1 MKVLLLTFKGLLVLS
16 VPVFLIIIASDI
28 VIKTRFIYEYDF
40 WRYEISEKTSIELTN
55 LRKIGKEI
63 RTYFQ
68 NNDEYLSVETTIN
81 NQMKF
86 LFNQREIYHMKD
98 VKNLI
103 NLIDTIGLIIGCV
116 FIIFSFIL
124 VFHDHNWKETLLRL
138 ILLSGLLSVFL
149 VILISIT
156 FLVFFDYFFVL
167 FHEISFSNDL
177 WILNPKTDYLIMLFP
192 ESFFRDATYAI
203 GLLSMIEFLFIY
215 FIVRY
220 FLGFKLD
227 KS

>member
-1 MKVLLLTFKGLLVLS
+1 MKVLLLTFKGFLVLS

-40 WRYEISEKTSIELTN
+40 WRYEISENTSIELTN

-68 NNDEYLSVETTIN
+68 NNDQYLSVETTIN

-86 LFNQREIYHMKD
+86 LFNQREIHHMKD
-98 VKNLI
+98 VKGLI
-103 NLIDTIGLIIGCV
+103 NLIDNIGLIIGCI
-116 FIIFSFIL
+116 FIIFSLIL
-124 VFHDHNWKETLLRL
+124 VFYDHHWKETLLKL

-192 ESFFRDATYAI
+192 ENFFRDATYAI

-220 FLGFKLD
+220 FFRFKLD

>member
-1 MKVLLLTFKGLLVLS
+1 MKVLLLIFKGFLILS
-16 VPVFLIIIASDI
+16 VPVFLIIVASDI

-40 WRYEISEKTSIELTN
+40 WRYEISEKTSIELTS

-68 NNDEYLSVETTIN
+68 NNEEYLSIETTIN
-81 NQMKF
+81 NQNRF
-86 LFNQREIYHMKD
+86 LFNQREIHHMKD

-103 NLIDTIGLIIGCV
+103 NLIDSIGLIIGCI
-116 FIIFSFIL
+116 FIIFSLML
-124 VFHDHNWKETLLRL
+124 VFYDHNWKETLLRS
-138 ILLSGLLSVFL
+138 ILLSGLLSFFL

-156 FLVFFDYFFVL
+156 FLVFFDYFFIL
-167 FHEISFSNDL
+167 FHKISFSNDL
-177 WILNPKTDYLIMLFP
+177 WILNPKTDYLIMMFP

-203 GLLSMIEFLFIY
+203 GLLSIIEFLFIY
-215 FIVRY
+215 FILRY
-220 FLGFKLD
+220 FFRFKLE

>member
-1 MKVLLLTFKGLLVLS
+1 LLVLS

>member
-1 MKVLLLTFKGLLVLS
+1 MKVLLLTFKGFLLLL

-55 LRKIGKEI
+55 LRKIGREI

-68 NNDEYLSVETTIN
+68 NHDQYLAVETTIN
-81 NQMKF
+81 NQIKF
-86 LFNQREIYHMKD
+86 LFNQREVQHMKD

-103 NLIDTIGLIIGCV
+103 SLIDTIGLIIGCI
-116 FIIFSFIL
+116 FIIFSLIL
-124 VFHDHNWKETLLRL
+124 VFYDHHWKETLLRL

-177 WILNPKTDYLIMLFP
+177 WMLNPKTDYLIMLFP

-203 GLLSMIEFLFIY
+203 GLLSIIEFLFIY

-220 FLGFKLD
+220 FFRFKLD

>member
-1 MKVLLLTFKGLLVLS
+1 MLVLS

>member
-1 MKVLLLTFKGLLVLS
+1 MKVLLLTFKGFLVLS

-81 NQMKF
+81 NQMRF

-103 NLIDTIGLIIGCV
+103 NFIDAIGLIIGCV
-116 FIIFSFIL
+116 FIIFSLIL
-124 VFHDHNWKETLLRL
+124 VFYDHNWKETLLRL
-138 ILLSGLLSVFL
+138 ILLRGLFSASL

-156 FLVFFDYFFVL
+156 FLAFFDYFFVL

-220 FLGFKLD
+220 FFRFKLD

>member
-1 MKVLLLTFKGLLVLS
+1 MKVLLLTFKGFLVLS

-68 NNDEYLSVETTIN
+68 NNDQYLSVETTIN

-86 LFNQREIYHMKD
+86 LFNQREIHHMKD
-98 VKNLI
+98 VKDLI
-103 NLIDTIGLIIGCV
+103 NLIDTIGLIIGCI
-116 FIIFSFIL
+116 FIIFSLIL
-124 VFHDHNWKETLLRL
+124 VFYDHHWKETLLRL

-149 VILISIT
+149 VVLISIT

-192 ESFFRDATYAI
+192 ENFFRDATYAI
-203 GLLSMIEFLFIY
+203 GFLSVIEFLFIY

-220 FLGFKLD
+220 FFRFKLD

>member
-1 MKVLLLTFKGLLVLS
+1 
-16 VPVFLIIIASDI
+16 
-28 VIKTRFIYEYDF
+28 
-40 WRYEISEKTSIELTN
+40 
-55 LRKIGKEI
+55 
-63 RTYFQ
+63 
-68 NNDEYLSVETTIN
+68 
-81 NQMKF
+81 
-86 LFNQREIYHMKD
+86 
-98 VKNLI
+98 
-103 NLIDTIGLIIGCV
+103 
-116 FIIFSFIL
+116 L
-124 VFHDHNWKETLLRL
+124 VFYDHHWKETLLKL

-192 ESFFRDATYAI
+192 ENFFRDATYAI

-220 FLGFKLD
+220 FFRFKLD

>member
-220 FLGFKLD
+220 FCVR
-227 KS
+227 

>member
-1 MKVLLLTFKGLLVLS
+1 MKVLLLTFKGFLVLS

-81 NQMKF
+81 NQMRF

-103 NLIDTIGLIIGCV
+103 NFIDAIGLIIGCV

-124 VFHDHNWKETLLRL
+124 VFYDHNWKETLLRL

>member
-1 MKVLLLTFKGLLVLS
+1 MKVLLLIFKGFLILS
-16 VPVFLIIIASDI
+16 VPVFLIIVASDI

-40 WRYEISEKTSIELTN
+40 WRYEISEKTSIELTS

-68 NNDEYLSVETTIN
+68 NNEEYLSVETTIN
-81 NQMKF
+81 NQNRF
-86 LFNQREIYHMKD
+86 LFNQREIHHMKD

-103 NLIDTIGLIIGCV
+103 NLIDSIGLIIGCI
-116 FIIFSFIL
+116 FIIFSLML
-124 VFHDHNWKETLLRL
+124 VFYDHNWKETLLRS
-138 ILLSGLLSVFL
+138 ILLSGLLSFFL

-156 FLVFFDYFFVL
+156 FLVFFDYFFIL
-167 FHEISFSNDL
+167 FHKISFSNDL
-177 WILNPKTDYLIMLFP
+177 WILNPKTDYLIMMFP

-203 GLLSMIEFLFIY
+203 GLLSIIEFLFIY
-215 FIVRY
+215 FILRY
-220 FLGFKLD
+220 FFRFKLE

>member
-1 MKVLLLTFKGLLVLS
+1 MKVLLLTFKGFLVLS

-40 WRYEISEKTSIELTN
+40 WRYEISKNTSIELTN

-68 NNDEYLSVETTIN
+68 NNDQYLSVETTIN

-86 LFNQREIYHMKD
+86 LFNQREIHHMKD
-98 VKNLI
+98 VKGLI
-103 NLIDTIGLIIGCV
+103 NLIDNIGLIIGCI
-116 FIIFSFIL
+116 FIIFSLIL
-124 VFHDHNWKETLLRL
+124 VFYDHHWKETLLKL

-192 ESFFRDATYAI
+192 ENFFRDATYAI

-220 FLGFKLD
+220 FFRFKLD